1 MIKRFYVPTSK
12 LEEGMQID
20 QVIKDRLDRTLIARG
35 SALDAYLIEGLK
47 KRGIHGVYIKTGEED
62 PEEKPEEETLTPFV
76 RNKIEKY
83 RTEDPRKVYLSESV
97 KKRVS
102 EGIQYLYNN
111 SDSPEFT
118 NTSAKIT
125 NDLIHAIDH
134 NDALAVD
141 ISALKT
147 SDEYTFK
154 HSVDVATISMIIAR
168 NLGMSSKDVYNI
180 GIAGLLH
187 DMGKSKIPSEIL
199 NKPARL
205 TDEEF
210 AIMKQHS
217 ELGYNILKEKK
228 EFHGAISLAVL
239 QHHEKMN
246 GTGYPFGYASDK
258 IVPYAKILSIA
269 DVYDALVTERPYKK
283 SFSQRTAVEMIMSM
297 TAELDITAMRSF
309 MESVILYP
317 VDTTVSLSN
326 GEQARVVENKPNA
339 VLRPTVVGL
348 KSGIVY
354 NLSEDLTCASIVIQQ
369 TRFYLIHHTN
379 TFNDRLVCFF
389 NRAVTVSRSGIFTNL
404 IDNFHSLCHF
414 SKSSILTIQIG

>member
-1 MIKRFYVPTSK
+1 MIKRFYVRTSK
-12 LEEGMQID
+12 LQEGMRID
-20 QVIKDRLDRTLIARG
+20 QTIIDRLDRTLIARG
-35 SALDAYLIEGLK
+35 TILDSFIIEGLK
-47 KRGIHGVYIKTGEED
+47 KRGIHGVYISEGEE
-62 PEEKPEEETLTPFV
+62 EEPKNTEEIPLSPFV
-76 RNKIEKY
+76 RHNIEKN
-83 RTEDPRKVYLSESV
+83 RCEDPAKVHLSESV

-118 NTSAKIT
+118 ATSNKIT
-125 NDLIHAIDH
+125 SDLLKAINN

-154 HSVDVATISMIIAR
+154 HSVDVATMSMIIAR
-168 NLGMSSKDVYNI
+168 NLGMSDADVYNI

-199 NKPARL
+199 NKPAKL
-205 TDEEF
+205 TNEEF
-210 AIMKQHS
+210 EVMKKHS
-217 ELGYNILKEKK
+217 ELGYQILKEKK
-228 EFHGAISLAVL
+228 EFNIAISLAVL

-246 GTGYPFGYASDK
+246 GNGYPFGYQENK
-258 IVPYAKILSIA
+258 ICPYAKILSVA

-317 VDTTVSLSN
+317 VDTTVQLSN
-326 GEQARVVENKPNA
+326 GEDARVVENKPHS
-339 VLRPTVVGL
+339 VLRPTAVGL

-354 NLSEDLTCASIVIQQ
+354 DLADDLSCANIVI
-369 TRFYLIHHTN
+369 L
-379 TFNDRLVCFF
+379 
-389 NRAVTVSRSGIFTNL
+389 
-404 IDNFHSLCHF
+404 
-414 SKSSILTIQIG
+414 